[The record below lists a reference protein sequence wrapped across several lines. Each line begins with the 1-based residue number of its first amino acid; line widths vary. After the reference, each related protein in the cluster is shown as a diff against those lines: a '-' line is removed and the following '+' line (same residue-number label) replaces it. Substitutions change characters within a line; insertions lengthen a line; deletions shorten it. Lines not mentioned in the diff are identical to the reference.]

1 MNLTTY
7 PLVRDWLG
15 VSRGKLVLRT
25 GKVDIGQRISTALLR
40 IAAEELALSTDQ
52 MDVAAVRTADSPDE
66 GITSGSNSIQQ
77 SGQAQRLACATARSE
92 VIQIAADILDC
103 GIDDLCLENATL
115 SCRSS
120 NEILQTLDLLAR
132 LPPDLAVDPNAALR
146 RQTMPLPADPPRGLA
161 EMVQGTYTYIHDI
174 ERKDMLHAR
183 IICPPRIDAKLAHL
197 DNATATRLEASGIA
211 IIRDGSFLAVA
222 GTPEWKVLQ
231 AAERLG
237 RDCRWETDTPLE
249 HGNIFDIM
257 SQRDAQRITV
267 RNGTPDPSLDVPKG
281 LQSPDYAAR
290 FERPYTMH
298 AALAPS
304 AALAEFKD
312 GQLKICTHSQ
322 GIYPLRDSIADSF
335 GMAVDDVVLEFV
347 PSSGCYGHNCADDV
361 AFEAALIARNIPDTP
376 ILLKYSRTDEHRR
389 EPVGT
394 AMVVSIESQVTENG
408 HLNGIYIETRG
419 DTHRGRP
426 RTGPNR
432 AGPARLAA
440 NTARNSDVP
449 RFVPEPNL
457 NRQAGLHRNLD
468 PIYSVPDS
476 RLIKA
481 LVHDLPL
488 RPSALRCLGA
498 PCNIFAIE
506 SMMDSLAKAH
516 DYDPIAYRINAMSD
530 RRGQAVLTKL
540 HDILQERT
548 KPKDGSGRGIA
559 YAQYKNAM
567 TRVAVAVDL
576 CVKDCGS
583 VQISSVHLVA
593 DAGRI
598 VDRSGLNA
606 QLEGGI
612 LQGASWA
619 LYEKVE
625 WGPDGRESSDWD
637 SYPVLRFR
645 DVPEISIEMIE
656 PEDSPS
662 VGAGEASP
670 APTIAA
676 IANAIHAATGL
687 RLYRLP
693 FDRNAVLHAALQS

>member
-1 MNLTTY
+1 MSLKTY
-7 PLVRDWLG
+7 PLVRDWLE

-40 IAAEELALSTDQ
+40 IAAEELTLSSDQ
-52 MDVAAVRTADSPDE
+52 MEVAPVRTGASPDE

-77 SGQAQRLACATARSE
+77 TGKAQRLACATARIE
-92 VIQIAADILDC
+92 IMQRAADILGC
-103 GIDDLCLENATL
+103 NLEDVRLGDATL

-120 NEILQTLDLLAR
+120 NEILQPLDLLVQ
-132 LPPDLAVDPNAALR
+132 LPADLVVDPNACLR
-146 RQTMPLPADPPRGLA
+146 AQTMPLPGSTPRGLI
-161 EMVQGTYTYIHDI
+161 EMVQGKYTYIHDI

-183 IICPPRIDAKLAHL
+183 IICPPRIDAKLVQL
-197 DNATATRLEASGIA
+197 DEAIMTRLDASGIE

-222 GTPEWKVLQ
+222 GTVEWTVVQ
-231 AAERLG
+231 AAVRLG
-237 RDCRWETDTPLE
+237 FGCRWETDAPLE
-249 HGNIFDIM
+249 HGDIFDIM
-257 SQRDAQRITV
+257 SQRDAHRIPV
-267 RNGTPDPSLDVPKG
+267 QNGTPDPKLAVPKD

-304 AALAEFKD
+304 AALAEFSN
-312 GQLKICTHSQ
+312 GQLEILTHSQ
-322 GIYPLRDSIADSF
+322 GVYPLRDSIADSF
-335 GMAVDDVVLEFV
+335 DMAVGDVLLEFV
-347 PSSGCYGHNCADDV
+347 PSSGCYGHNCADDA
-361 AFEAALIARNIPDTP
+361 AFEAAIIARAIPDTP

-389 EPVGT
+389 EPLGT
-394 AMVVSIESQVTENG
+394 AMVVSIQSQVTENG
-408 HLNGIYIETRG
+408 RLKSALIETRG

-426 RTGPNR
+426 RSGPNR

-440 NTARNSDVP
+440 NIARDCDVP

-457 NRQAGLHRNLD
+457 NRHAGLHRNLD
-468 PIYSVPDS
+468 PIYDIPDL

-481 LVHDLPL
+481 LVPDLPL

-506 SMMDSLAKAH
+506 SMIDNLAQAC
-516 DYDPIAYRINAMSD
+516 DYDPIAYRIQSMSD
-530 RRGQAVLTKL
+530 PRGQAVLTRL
-540 HDILQERT
+540 HKILQEKS
-548 KPKDGSGRGIA
+548 KPTDGSGRGIA

-576 CVKDCGS
+576 SVKDCGS
-583 VQISSVHLVA
+583 VQISSVQLVA

-598 VDRSGLNA
+598 IDGSGLTA
-606 QLEGGI
+606 QLEGGV

-625 WGPDGRESSDWD
+625 WGPDGRESNDWD
-637 SYPVLRFR
+637 SYPVLRFN

-656 PEDSPS
+656 PEGEQA

-670 APTIAA
+670 APTVAA
-676 IANAIHAATGL
+676 IANAIYAATGL
-687 RLYRLP
+687 RLCRLP
-693 FDRNAVLHAALQS
+693 FDRDAVMRAALQS